1 MEQPNTMNNIESI
14 FPANNFSHV
23 LENAKGEIECGI
35 IIGYDE
41 DGVMQVYGGGL
52 LDGKQPVCKDWLWL
66 VQTFSK
72 KLLDGDYS
80 G

>member
-1 MEQPNTMNNIESI
+1 MNKVSSI
-14 FPANNFSHV
+14 FPANDFNNV
-23 LENAKGEIECGI
+23 LENAKGEIECGL

-52 LDGKQPVCKDWLWL
+52 LDGKQPLCKDWLWM
-66 VQTFSK
+66 VQAFTK

-80 G
+80 GE